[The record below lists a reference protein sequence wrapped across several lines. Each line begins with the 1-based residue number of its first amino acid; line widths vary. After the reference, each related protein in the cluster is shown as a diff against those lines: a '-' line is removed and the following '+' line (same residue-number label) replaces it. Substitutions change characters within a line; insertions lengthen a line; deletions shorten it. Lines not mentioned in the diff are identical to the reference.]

1 MSHPALV
8 AAALIV
14 ILTAIGAGVLIES
27 DPLGVIAAGVLVAVG
42 ALLVIGVFVGDALV
56 RSFRKARATDHFA
69 EKVSG

>member
-1 MSHPALV
+1 VSHPALV

-42 ALLVIGVFVGDALV
+42 ALLAIGVFVGDALV
-56 RSFRKARATDHFA
+56 RSLRKARATDHFA
-69 EKVSG
+69 NPS